1 MTARIVLV
9 PGFWLGQWAWD
20 DVAPALRERGFDATA
35 LTLPRLEPDHHP
47 DVTVTLADQATAI
60 EAALDVDAER
70 RILVVHSGAAFPGT
84 LVLDRRP
91 DLVDRFVL
99 VDTAPPKPGLAF
111 NSEQVGD
118 FTLADAWPRLQE
130 EGSFTDLTAA
140 QLETFR
146 ARAAPQPASVVTE
159 AAALNNDARH
169 QIPVTVICTAFPA
182 SAYQDYAVQGVPFLA
197 ALLDYSDVTYID
209 LPTGHWPM
217 WSKPVELA
225 DIIANASTLTDG
237 HPDLMGSTESLAGSV
252 L

>member
-1 MTARIVLV
+1 MTTRIVLV

-20 DVAPALRERGFDATA
+20 EVVPALREQGFDVVA
-35 LTLPRLEPDHHP
+35 LTLPGLEPERHP
-47 DVTVTLADQATAI
+47 EVTVTLADQADAI
-60 EAALDVDAER
+60 EAALDVAAER

-84 LVLDRRP
+84 LVIDRRP

-118 FTLADAWPRLQE
+118 FTLADAWSQLQE
-130 EGSFTDLTAA
+130 EGSLNDLTEA

-146 ARAAPQPASVVTE
+146 ERAIPQPAALVTE
-159 AAALNNDARH
+159 AIELTNEARH
-169 QIPVTVICTAFPA
+169 HVPVTVICTEMPA
-182 SAYQDYAVQGVPFLA
+182 SAYQDYAAQGVPFLA
-197 ALLDYSDVTYID
+197 ALLDYSDIAYVD

-225 DIIANASTLTDG
+225 EAIAQASRD
-237 HPDLMGSTESLAGSV
+237 D
-252 L
+252 

>member
-1 MTARIVLV
+1 VAAPSNSVGVMTTRIVLV

-20 DVAPALRERGFDATA
+20 EVVPALRGRGFDVVG
-35 LTLPRLEPDHHP
+35 LTLPGLEPDGRAG
-47 DVTVTLADQATAI
+47 VTVTLAAQAAAI
-60 EAALDVDAER
+60 EAALDVAVER

-99 VDTAPPKPGLAF
+99 VDTAPPMPGLAF
-111 NSEQVGD
+111 NAEQEGD
-118 FTLADAWPRLQE
+118 FALADAWSGLQE
-130 EGSFTDLTAA
+130 EGSFTDLTEA

-146 ARAAPQPASVVTE
+146 ERAVPQPASVVAERVELT
-159 AAALNNDARH
+159 NDARH

-182 SAYQDYAVQGVPFLA
+182 SAYQDYAAQGVPFLA

-225 DIIANASTLTDG
+225 DVIAKASRVD
-237 HPDLMGSTESLAGSV
+237 
-252 L
+252 

>member
-1 MTARIVLV
+1 MRVVLSVSSNSVGAMTTRIVLV

-20 DVAPALRERGFDATA
+20 DVSPALRERGFDVVA
-35 LTLPRLEPDHHP
+35 LTLPGLEPDHHP
-47 DVTVTLADQATAI
+47 EVTVTLVDQAAAI

-70 RILVVHSGAAFPGT
+70 RILVVHSGAAFPGA

-111 NSEQVGD
+111 NAEQVGD
-118 FTLADAWPRLQE
+118 FTLADAWPGLQE

-140 QLETFR
+140 QLETFHER
-146 ARAAPQPASVVTE
+146 AVPQPASVVTE
-159 AAALNNDARH
+159 AAELNNDARH
-169 QIPVTVICTAFPA
+169 QIPVTVICTTFPA
-182 SAYQDYAVQGVPFLA
+182 SAYQHYAAQGVPFLA

-225 DIIANASTLTDG
+225 DTVANAS
-237 HPDLMGSTESLAGSV
+237 SV
-252 L
+252 D

>member
-1 MTARIVLV
+1 MTTRIVLV

-20 DVAPALRERGFDATA
+20 DVAPALRERGFDVVA
-35 LTLPRLEPDHHP
+35 LTLPGLEPDHQP
-47 DVTVTLADQATAI
+47 EVTVTLADQAAAI
-60 EAALDVDAER
+60 EAALDVDVER
-70 RILVVHSGAAFPGT
+70 RILAVHSGAAFPGT

-111 NSEQVGD
+111 NAEQIGD
-118 FTLADAWPRLQE
+118 FTLADAWPGLLE

-146 ARAAPQPASVVTE
+146 ERAVPQPASIVTE
-159 AAALNNDARH
+159 AADLKNGARH

-182 SAYQDYAVQGVPFLA
+182 SAYQQYAAQGVPFLA

-225 DIIANASTLTDG
+225 DIIANASRVD
-237 HPDLMGSTESLAGSV
+237 
-252 L
+252 

>member
-1 MTARIVLV
+1 MTTRIVLV

-20 DVAPALRERGFDATA
+20 EVVPALRDRGFDAVA
-35 LTLPRLEPDHHP
+35 LTLPGLEPDHRP
-47 DVTVTLADQATAI
+47 EATVTLADQASAI
-60 EAALDVDAER
+60 EAALDVDVER

-111 NSEQVGD
+111 NAERVGD
-118 FTLADAWPRLQE
+118 LTLADAWPGLQE
-130 EGSFTDLTAA
+130 EGSFTDLTEA

-146 ARAAPQPASVVTE
+146 ERAVPQPGSVVTE
-159 AAALNNDARH
+159 AVELTNDARH

-182 SAYQDYAVQGVPFLA
+182 SAYQDYAAQGVPFLA
-197 ALLDYSDVTYID
+197 ALLDYSEVTYID

-225 DIIANASTLTDG
+225 DIITNASRVD
-237 HPDLMGSTESLAGSV
+237 
-252 L
+252 